1 VDDSVDFMIVH
12 QDIVNAHDPT
22 SPEGIIVSFYG
33 AHVMPVPKIFEEVV
47 EHIGTRGDNHIN
59 QFHPDHI
66 GDHLAHATGDHRSG
80 ETQEDNALG
89 IPEHL
94 SEDFKASVDIS
105 ALKGG
110 MLEGLNQ
117 VEKALNSLEV

>member
-1 VDDSVDFMIVH
+1 VIIH
-12 QDIVNAHDPT
+12 QDIINAHDPM
-22 SPEGIIVSFYG
+22 SPEGIIVSFFG

-47 EHIGTRGDNHIN
+47 KHIGTRGNNHIN
-59 QFHPDHI
+59 QFHPYHI

-94 SEDFKASVDIS
+94 SENFKASVDIS

-110 MLEGLNQ
+110 ILEGLNQ